1 MKKLILLSLCLF
13 AGALT
18 LSAQKT
24 IYVID
29 NTTVENFDG
38 SQLKGKTVSDYKIT
52 TSGTGRNAITVH
64 AITTTRS
71 AFSYSFSMPHLD
83 SLRIPDMSEFKY
95 FKADTL
101 LSPNGI
107 SVFKNTPR
115 KVVYV
120 IDGKVSE
127 DGNAFRS
134 ISPLN
139 IASITVLKDDS
150 PEAKAYGENVSVIK
164 IQTKKEE
171 NGLLESLKN
180 LPGVTVDDNGEII
193 VNGQPVKRITINGRA
208 FSIDKK

>member
-1 MKKLILLSLCLF
+1 MKKLILISICLTV
-13 AGALT
+13 GSIT

-24 IYVID
+24 LYVID
-29 NTTVENFDG
+29 NVTVEHFDG

-71 AFSYSFSMPHLD
+71 TFSYSFSMPHLD
-83 SLRIPDMSEFKY
+83 SLRIPDMSDFKY

-101 LSPNGI
+101 LFPNGI
-107 SVFKNTPR
+107 GVFKNTPR
-115 KVVYV
+115 KIVYV

-134 ISPLN
+134 ISPLS

-164 IQTKKEE
+164 IETKKEE

-180 LPGVTVDDNGEII
+180 LPGVKVEADGSIT
-193 VNGQPVKRITINGRA
+193 VNGQPVKRITINGRSYSVSA
-208 FSIDKK
+208 E